1 MYNERISNIAPCTCD
16 EQGCQYLF
24 ITVSQDYMIKKHK
37 LKDFLLDFDH
47 PMHKAGLADYSLDAS
62 E

>member
-1 MYNERISNIAPCTCD
+1 MYNERISYIAPCTCD
-16 EQGCQYLF
+16 EQGCQYLV
-24 ITVSQDYMIKKHK
+24 ITVSQDYMIKKHE

-47 PMHKAGLADYSLDAS
+47 LIHKPGMADIWLDDS